1 LKVNMFENLSNRLQ
15 AVFSSLKKT
24 GSIDETALETAMRDI
39 RRALLEAD
47 VSLDVA
53 KKFISEVKQKAIG
66 QEIIRS
72 ISPGQMIIKLVND
85 ELINIL
91 GSDTAVI
98 NIDGKKPASIMLV
111 GLQGSGKTTSIA
123 KLANFIKIKFN
134 KNILL
139 VSLDVNRPAAFEQ
152 LQTLANNID
161 IEVLPK
167 VENQTPQNIAK
178 RAIAAA
184 EINNI
189 EVILFD
195 TAGRTSI
202 DENLMEELKD
212 LENIINPI
220 ETLLTLDSMTGQD
233 TINVAKNFSK
243 KINLTGSIL
252 TRIDG
257 DARGGAALSLRMTT
271 GCPIKF
277 IGNGEK
283 IDDLEIFHPDR
294 IANRILDMGDVV
306 TLVEKAA
313 ENIDQLEAEKMAER
327 LQQGEFDLNDLL
339 SQINQMK
346 KMGGISSMLKF
357 IPGMKSLGDKANN
370 VSDDAIKK
378 QEAII
383 LSMTKL
389 ERRKPKMIN
398 SSRKKRIA
406 QGAGTVVSEVNRILK
421 QHRKMADMMKKISKK
436 GMSGLQDLGLPQD
449 FNNQIP
455 PEFLK

>member
-1 LKVNMFENLSNRLQ
+1 MFENLSNRLQ
-15 AVFSSLKKT
+15 DVFSSLKKT
-24 GSIDETALETAMRDI
+24 GSIDEAALDLAMRDI

-47 VSLDVA
+47 VSLEVV
-53 KKFISEVKQKAIG
+53 KKFISEVKQKALG
-66 QEIIRS
+66 QEIIQS
-72 ISPGQMIIKLVND
+72 ISPSQMIIKLVND

-91 GSDTAVI
+91 GNDTATI
-98 NIDGKKPASIMLV
+98 NIEGKKPASLMLV

-123 KLANFIKIKFN
+123 KLAKFIKSKYN

-152 LQTLANNID
+152 LQKLAYDID
-161 IEVLPK
+161 IEILPK
-167 VENQTPQNIAK
+167 VENQSPENIAK

-184 EINNI
+184 EINDI
-189 EVILFD
+189 DLILFD

-202 DENLMEELKD
+202 DDNLMQELKK
-212 LENIINPI
+212 LESILEPI
-220 ETLLTLDSMTGQD
+220 ETLLILDSMTGQD
-233 TINVAKNFSK
+233 AINVAKNFSD
-243 KINLTGSIL
+243 KIKLTGSIL
-252 TRIDG
+252 TRVDG
-257 DARGGAALSLRMTT
+257 DARGGAALSLKMTT

-283 IDDLEIFHPDR
+283 IDDIEIFHPDR

-313 ENIDQLEAEKMAER
+313 ENIDHQEAEKMAER

-357 IPGMKSLGDKANN
+357 IPGMKNLGDKANT

-398 SSRKKRIA
+398 SSRKQRIA
-406 QGAGTVVSEVNRILK
+406 KGSGTVVSEVNRILK
-421 QHRKMADMMKKISKK
+421 QHRKMADMMKRVSKK

-455 PEFLK
+455 PEFLKK

>member
-1 LKVNMFENLSNRLQ
+1 MFENLSNRLQ
-15 AVFSSLKKT
+15 DVFSSLKKT
-24 GSIDETALETAMRDI
+24 GSIDETALDLAMRDI

-47 VSLDVA
+47 VSLEVV
-53 KKFISEVKQKAIG
+53 KKFISEVKQKALG
-66 QEIIRS
+66 QEIIQS
-72 ISPGQMIIKLVND
+72 ISPSQMIIKLVND

-91 GSDTAVI
+91 GNDTATI
-98 NIDGKKPASIMLV
+98 NIEGKKPASLILV

-123 KLANFIKIKFN
+123 KLAKFIKSKYN

-152 LQTLANNID
+152 LQKLAHDID
-161 IEVLPK
+161 IEILPK
-167 VENQTPQNIAK
+167 VKNQSPENIAK

-184 EINNI
+184 EINDI
-189 EVILFD
+189 DLILFD

-202 DENLMEELKD
+202 DDNLMQELKE
-212 LENIINPI
+212 LESILEPI
-220 ETLLTLDSMTGQD
+220 ETLLILDSMTGQD
-233 TINVAKNFSK
+233 AINVAKNFSD
-243 KINLTGSIL
+243 KIKLTGSIL
-252 TRIDG
+252 TRVDG
-257 DARGGAALSLRMTT
+257 DARGGAALSLKMTT

-283 IDDLEIFHPDR
+283 IDDIEIFHPDR

-313 ENIDQLEAEKMAER
+313 ENIDHQEAEKMAER

-357 IPGMKSLGDKANN
+357 IPGMKNLGDKANT

-398 SSRKKRIA
+398 SSRKQRIA
-406 QGAGTVVSEVNRILK
+406 KGSGTVVSEVNRILK
-421 QHRKMADMMKKISKK
+421 QHRKMADMMKRVSKK

-455 PEFLK
+455 PEFLKK

>member
-1 LKVNMFENLSNRLQ
+1 MFENLSNRLQ
-15 AVFSSLKKT
+15 DVFSSLKKT
-24 GSIDETALETAMRDI
+24 GSIDETALDLAMRDI

-47 VSLDVA
+47 VSLEVV
-53 KKFISEVKQKAIG
+53 KKFISEVKQKALG
-66 QEIIRS
+66 QEIIQS
-72 ISPGQMIIKLVND
+72 ISPSQMIIKLVND

-91 GSDTAVI
+91 GNDTATI
-98 NIDGKKPASIMLV
+98 NIEGKKPASLMLV

-123 KLANFIKIKFN
+123 KLAKFIKSKYN

-139 VSLDVNRPAAFEQ
+139 VSLDINRPAAFEQ
-152 LQTLANNID
+152 LQKLAYDID
-161 IEVLPK
+161 IEILPK
-167 VENQTPQNIAK
+167 VENQSPENIAK

-184 EINNI
+184 EINDI
-189 EVILFD
+189 DLILFD

-202 DENLMEELKD
+202 DDNLMQELKE
-212 LENIINPI
+212 LESILEPI
-220 ETLLTLDSMTGQD
+220 ETLLILDSMTGQD
-233 TINVAKNFSK
+233 AINVAKNFSD
-243 KINLTGSIL
+243 KIKLTGSIL
-252 TRIDG
+252 TRVDG
-257 DARGGAALSLRMTT
+257 DARGGAALSLKMTT

-283 IDDLEIFHPDR
+283 IDDIEIFHPDR

-313 ENIDQLEAEKMAER
+313 ENIDHQEAEKMAER

-357 IPGMKSLGDKANN
+357 IPGMKNLGDKANT

-398 SSRKKRIA
+398 SSRKQRIA
-406 QGAGTVVSEVNRILK
+406 KGSGTVVSEVNRILK
-421 QHRKMADMMKKISKK
+421 QHRKMADMMKRVSKK

-455 PEFLK
+455 PEFLKK

>member
-1 LKVNMFENLSNRLQ
+1 MFENLSNRLQ
-15 AVFSSLKKT
+15 DVFSSLKKT
-24 GSIDETALETAMRDI
+24 GSIDEAALDLAMRDI

-47 VSLDVA
+47 VSLEVV
-53 KKFISEVKQKAIG
+53 KKFISEVKQKALG
-66 QEIIRS
+66 QEIIQS
-72 ISPGQMIIKLVND
+72 ISPSQMIIKLVND

-91 GSDTAVI
+91 GNDTATI
-98 NIDGKKPASIMLV
+98 NIEGKKPASLMLV

-123 KLANFIKIKFN
+123 KLAKFIKSKYN

-152 LQTLANNID
+152 LQKLAYDID
-161 IEVLPK
+161 IEILPK
-167 VENQTPQNIAK
+167 VENQSPENIAK

-184 EINNI
+184 EINDI
-189 EVILFD
+189 DLILFD

-202 DENLMEELKD
+202 DDNLMQELKE
-212 LENIINPI
+212 LESIVEPI
-220 ETLLTLDSMTGQD
+220 ETLLILDSMTGQD
-233 TINVAKNFSK
+233 AINVAKNFSD
-243 KINLTGSIL
+243 KIKLTGSIL
-252 TRIDG
+252 TRVDG
-257 DARGGAALSLRMTT
+257 DARGGAALSLKMTT

-283 IDDLEIFHPDR
+283 IDDIEIFHPDR

-313 ENIDQLEAEKMAER
+313 ENIDHQEAEKMAER

-357 IPGMKSLGDKANN
+357 IPGMKNLGDKANT

-398 SSRKKRIA
+398 SSRKQRIA
-406 QGAGTVVSEVNRILK
+406 KGSGTVVSEVNRILK
-421 QHRKMADMMKKISKK
+421 QHRKMADMMKRVSKK

-455 PEFLK
+455 PEFLKK

>member
-1 LKVNMFENLSNRLQ
+1 MFENLSNRLQ
-15 AVFSSLKKT
+15 DVFSSLKKT
-24 GSIDETALETAMRDI
+24 GSIDGTALDSAMRDI

-47 VSLDVA
+47 VSLEIV
-53 KKFISEVKQKAIG
+53 KKFISEVKQKALG
-66 QEIIRS
+66 QEIIQS
-72 ISPGQMIIKLVND
+72 ISPSQMIIKLVND

-91 GSDTAVI
+91 GNDTATI
-98 NIDGKKPASIMLV
+98 NIEGKKPASLMLV

-123 KLANFIKIKFN
+123 KLAKFIKSKYS

-152 LQTLANNID
+152 LQKLAHDID
-161 IEVLPK
+161 IEILPK
-167 VENQTPQNIAK
+167 VENQSPENIAK

-184 EINNI
+184 EINDI
-189 EVILFD
+189 DLILFD

-202 DENLMEELKD
+202 DDNLMQELKE
-212 LENIINPI
+212 LESILEPI
-220 ETLLTLDSMTGQD
+220 ETLLILDSMTGQD
-233 TINVAKNFSK
+233 AINVAKNFSD
-243 KINLTGSIL
+243 KIKLTGSIL
-252 TRIDG
+252 TRVDG
-257 DARGGAALSLRMTT
+257 DARGGAALSLKMTT

-283 IDDLEIFHPDR
+283 IDDIEIFHPDR

-313 ENIDQLEAEKMAER
+313 ENIDHQEAEKMAER

-357 IPGMKSLGDKANN
+357 IPGMKNLGDKANT

-398 SSRKKRIA
+398 SSRKQRIA
-406 QGAGTVVSEVNRILK
+406 KGSGTVVSEVNRILK
-421 QHRKMADMMKKISKK
+421 QHRKMADMMKRVSKK

-455 PEFLK
+455 PEFLKK

>member
-1 LKVNMFENLSNRLQ
+1 MFENLSNRLQ
-15 AVFSSLKKT
+15 AVFSGLKKT
-24 GSIDETALETAMRDI
+24 GSIDEAALDAAMRDI

-47 VSLDVA
+47 VSLDIV
-53 KKFISEVKQKAIG
+53 KKFIVEVKQKAIG
-66 QEIIRS
+66 QEIIQS
-72 ISPGQMIIKLVND
+72 ISPSQMIIKLVND
-85 ELINIL
+85 ELVNIL
-91 GSDTAVI
+91 GNDTATI
-98 NIDGKKPASIMLV
+98 NIDGEKPSSLMLV

-152 LQTLANNID
+152 LQILANNINVE
-161 IEVLPK
+161 ILPK
-167 VENQTPQNIAK
+167 VENQTSKNIAK
-178 RAIAAA
+178 RAIAVA

-189 EVILFD
+189 DLILFD

-202 DENLMEELKD
+202 DDNLMQELKD
-212 LENIINPI
+212 IEKIVNPI

-233 TINVAKNFSK
+233 AINVAKNFSE
-243 KINLTGSIL
+243 KINITGSIL
-252 TRIDG
+252 TRVDG
-257 DARGGAALSLRMTT
+257 DARGGAALSLKMST

-283 IDDLEIFHPDR
+283 IDDIEIFHPDR
-294 IANRILDMGDVV
+294 IANRILDMGDVI

-313 ENIDQLEAEKMAER
+313 ENIDQLDAEKMAAR

-357 IPGMKSLGDKANN
+357 IPGMKKLGNKAND
-370 VSDDAIKK
+370 VSDDVVKK

-398 SSRKKRIA
+398 SSRKQRIA
-406 QGAGTVVSEVNRILK
+406 KGSGTVVSEVNRILK

-455 PEFLK
+455 PEFLKK

>member
-1 LKVNMFENLSNRLQ
+1 MFENLSNRLQ
-15 AVFSSLKKT
+15 DVFSSLKKT
-24 GSIDETALETAMRDI
+24 GSIDETALDSAMRDI

-47 VSLDVA
+47 VSLEVV
-53 KKFISEVKQKAIG
+53 KKFISEVKQKALG
-66 QEIIRS
+66 QEIIQS
-72 ISPGQMIIKLVND
+72 ISPSQMIIKLVND

-91 GSDTAVI
+91 GNDTATI
-98 NIDGKKPASIMLV
+98 NIEGKKPASLMLV

-123 KLANFIKIKFN
+123 KLAKLIKSKYS

-152 LQTLANNID
+152 LQKLAHDID
-161 IEVLPK
+161 IEILPK
-167 VENQTPQNIAK
+167 VENQSPENIAK

-184 EINNI
+184 EINDI
-189 EVILFD
+189 DLILFD

-202 DENLMEELKD
+202 DDNLMQELKE
-212 LENIINPI
+212 LESILEPI
-220 ETLLTLDSMTGQD
+220 ETLLILDSMTGQD
-233 TINVAKNFSK
+233 AINVAKNFSD
-243 KINLTGSIL
+243 KIKLTGSIL
-252 TRIDG
+252 TRVDG
-257 DARGGAALSLRMTT
+257 DARGGAALSLKMTT

-283 IDDLEIFHPDR
+283 IDDIEIFHPDR

-313 ENIDQLEAEKMAER
+313 ENIDHQEAEKMAER

-357 IPGMKSLGDKANN
+357 IPGMKNLGDKANT

-398 SSRKKRIA
+398 SSRKQRIA
-406 QGAGTVVSEVNRILK
+406 KGSGTVVSEVNRILK
-421 QHRKMADMMKKISKK
+421 QHRKMADMMKRVSKK

-455 PEFLK
+455 PEFLKK

>member
-1 LKVNMFENLSNRLQ
+1 MFENLSNRLQ
-15 AVFSSLKKT
+15 DVFSSLKKT
-24 GSIDETALETAMRDI
+24 GSIDETALDLAMRDI

-47 VSLDVA
+47 VSLEVV
-53 KKFISEVKQKAIG
+53 KKFISEVKQKALG
-66 QEIIRS
+66 QEIIQS
-72 ISPGQMIIKLVND
+72 ISPSQMIIKLVND

-91 GSDTAVI
+91 GNDTATI
-98 NIDGKKPASIMLV
+98 NIEGKKPASLMLV

-123 KLANFIKIKFN
+123 KLAKFIKSKYN

-152 LQTLANNID
+152 LQKLAIDID
-161 IEVLPK
+161 IEILPK
-167 VENQTPQNIAK
+167 VENQSPENIAK

-184 EINNI
+184 EINDI
-189 EVILFD
+189 DLILFD

-202 DENLMEELKD
+202 DDNLMQELKE
-212 LENIINPI
+212 LESIVEPI
-220 ETLLTLDSMTGQD
+220 ETLLILDSMTGQD
-233 TINVAKNFSK
+233 AINVAKNFSD
-243 KINLTGSIL
+243 KIKLTGSIL
-252 TRIDG
+252 TRVDG
-257 DARGGAALSLRMTT
+257 DARGGAALSLKMTT

-283 IDDLEIFHPDR
+283 IDDIEIFHPDR

-313 ENIDQLEAEKMAER
+313 ENIDHQEAEKMAER

-357 IPGMKSLGDKANN
+357 IPGMKNLGDKANT

-398 SSRKKRIA
+398 SSRKQRIA
-406 QGAGTVVSEVNRILK
+406 KGSGTVVSEVNRILK
-421 QHRKMADMMKKISKK
+421 QHRKMADMMKRVSKK

-455 PEFLK
+455 PEFLKK

>member
-1 LKVNMFENLSNRLQ
+1 MFENLSNRLQ
-15 AVFSSLKKT
+15 DVFSSLKKT
-24 GSIDETALETAMRDI
+24 GSIDETALDSAMRDI

-47 VSLDVA
+47 VSLEVV
-53 KKFISEVKQKAIG
+53 KKFILEVKQKALG
-66 QEIIRS
+66 QEIIQS
-72 ISPGQMIIKLVND
+72 ISPSQMIIKLVND

-91 GSDTAVI
+91 GNDTATI
-98 NIDGKKPASIMLV
+98 NIEGKKPASLMLV

-123 KLANFIKIKFN
+123 KLAKFIKSKYS

-152 LQTLANNID
+152 LQKLAHDID
-161 IEVLPK
+161 IEILPK
-167 VENQTPQNIAK
+167 VENQSPENIAK
-178 RAIAAA
+178 RAITAA
-184 EINNI
+184 EINDI
-189 EVILFD
+189 DLILFD

-202 DENLMEELKD
+202 DDNLMQELKE
-212 LENIINPI
+212 LESIVEPI
-220 ETLLTLDSMTGQD
+220 ETLLILDSMTGQD
-233 TINVAKNFSK
+233 AINVAKNFSD
-243 KINLTGSIL
+243 KIKLTGSIL
-252 TRIDG
+252 TRVDG
-257 DARGGAALSLRMTT
+257 DARGGAALSLKMTT

-283 IDDLEIFHPDR
+283 IDDIEIFHPDR

-313 ENIDQLEAEKMAER
+313 ENIDHQEAEKMAER

-357 IPGMKSLGDKANN
+357 IPGMKNLGDKANT

-398 SSRKKRIA
+398 SSRKQRIA
-406 QGAGTVVSEVNRILK
+406 KGSGTVVSEVNRILK
-421 QHRKMADMMKKISKK
+421 QHRKMADMMKRVSKK

-455 PEFLK
+455 PEFLKK

>member
-1 LKVNMFENLSNRLQ
+1 MFENLSNRLQ

-389 ERRKPKMIN
+389 ERQKPKMIN

>member
-1 LKVNMFENLSNRLQ
+1 MFENLSNRLQ
-15 AVFSSLKKT
+15 DVFNSLKKT
-24 GSIDETALETAMRDI
+24 GSIDETALDSAMRDI

-47 VSLDVA
+47 VSLEVV
-53 KKFISEVKQKAIG
+53 KKFISEVKQKALG
-66 QEIIRS
+66 QEIIQS
-72 ISPGQMIIKLVND
+72 ISPSQMIIKLVND

-91 GSDTAVI
+91 GNDTATI
-98 NIDGKKPASIMLV
+98 NIEGKKPASLMLV

-123 KLANFIKIKFN
+123 KLAKFIKSKYN

-152 LQTLANNID
+152 LQKLAHDID
-161 IEVLPK
+161 IEILPK
-167 VENQTPQNIAK
+167 VENQSPENIAK

-184 EINNI
+184 EINDI
-189 EVILFD
+189 DLILFD

-202 DENLMEELKD
+202 DDNLMQELKE
-212 LENIINPI
+212 LESILEPI
-220 ETLLTLDSMTGQD
+220 ETLLILDSMTGQD
-233 TINVAKNFSK
+233 AINVAKNFSD
-243 KINLTGSIL
+243 KIKLTGSIL
-252 TRIDG
+252 TRVDG
-257 DARGGAALSLRMTT
+257 DARGGAALSLKMTT

-283 IDDLEIFHPDR
+283 IDDIEIFHPDR

-313 ENIDQLEAEKMAER
+313 ENIDHQEAEKMAER

-357 IPGMKSLGDKANN
+357 IPGMKNLGDKANT

-398 SSRKKRIA
+398 SSRKQRIA
-406 QGAGTVVSEVNRILK
+406 KGSGTVVSEVNRILK
-421 QHRKMADMMKKISKK
+421 QHRKMADMMKRVSKK

-455 PEFLK
+455 PEFLKK

>member
-1 LKVNMFENLSNRLQ
+1 MFENLSNRLQ
-15 AVFSSLKKT
+15 DVFSSLKKT
-24 GSIDETALETAMRDI
+24 GSIDETALDSAMRDI

-47 VSLDVA
+47 VSLEVV
-53 KKFISEVKQKAIG
+53 KKFISEVKQKALG
-66 QEIIRS
+66 QEIIQS
-72 ISPGQMIIKLVND
+72 ISPSQMIIKLVND

-91 GSDTAVI
+91 GNDTATI
-98 NIDGKKPASIMLV
+98 NIEGKKPASLMLV

-123 KLANFIKIKFN
+123 KLAKFIKSKYN

-152 LQTLANNID
+152 LQKLAYDID
-161 IEVLPK
+161 IEILPK
-167 VENQTPQNIAK
+167 VENQSPENIAK

-184 EINNI
+184 EINDI
-189 EVILFD
+189 DLILFD

-202 DENLMEELKD
+202 DDNLMQELKE
-212 LENIINPI
+212 LESILEPI
-220 ETLLTLDSMTGQD
+220 ETLLILDSMTGQD
-233 TINVAKNFSK
+233 AINVAKNFSD
-243 KINLTGSIL
+243 KIKLTGSIL
-252 TRIDG
+252 TRVDG
-257 DARGGAALSLRMTT
+257 DARGGAALSLKMTT

-283 IDDLEIFHPDR
+283 IDDIEIFHPDR

-313 ENIDQLEAEKMAER
+313 ENIDHQEAEKMAER

-357 IPGMKSLGDKANN
+357 IPGMKNLGDKANT

-398 SSRKKRIA
+398 SSRKQRIA
-406 QGAGTVVSEVNRILK
+406 KGSGTVVSEVNRILK
-421 QHRKMADMMKKISKK
+421 QHRKMADMMKRVSKK

-455 PEFLK
+455 PEFLKK

>member
-1 LKVNMFENLSNRLQ
+1 MFENLSNRLQ
-15 AVFSSLKKT
+15 DVFSSLKKT
-24 GSIDETALETAMRDI
+24 GSIDETALDSAMRDI

-47 VSLDVA
+47 VSLEVV
-53 KKFISEVKQKAIG
+53 KKFISEVKHKALG
-66 QEIIRS
+66 QEIIQS
-72 ISPGQMIIKLVND
+72 ISPSQMIIKLVND

-91 GSDTAVI
+91 GNDTATI
-98 NIDGKKPASIMLV
+98 NIEGKKPASLMLV

-123 KLANFIKIKFN
+123 KLAKFIKSKYS

-152 LQTLANNID
+152 LQKLAHDID
-161 IEVLPK
+161 IEILPK
-167 VENQTPQNIAK
+167 VENQSPENIAK

-184 EINNI
+184 EINDI
-189 EVILFD
+189 DLILFD

-202 DENLMEELKD
+202 DDNLMQELKE
-212 LENIINPI
+212 LESILEPI
-220 ETLLTLDSMTGQD
+220 ETLLILDSMTGQD
-233 TINVAKNFSK
+233 AINVAKNFSD
-243 KINLTGSIL
+243 KIKLTGSIL
-252 TRIDG
+252 TRVDG
-257 DARGGAALSLRMTT
+257 DARGGAALSLKMTT

-283 IDDLEIFHPDR
+283 IDDIEIFHPDR

-313 ENIDQLEAEKMAER
+313 ENIDHQEAEKMAER

-357 IPGMKSLGDKANN
+357 IPGMKNLGDKANT

-398 SSRKKRIA
+398 SSRKQRIA
-406 QGAGTVVSEVNRILK
+406 KGSGTVVSEVNRILK
-421 QHRKMADMMKKISKK
+421 QHRKMADMMKRVSKK

-455 PEFLK
+455 PEFLKK

>member
-1 LKVNMFENLSNRLQ
+1 MFENLSNRLQ
-15 AVFSSLKKT
+15 DVFNSLKKT
-24 GSIDETALETAMRDI
+24 GSIDETALDSAMRDI

-47 VSLDVA
+47 VSLEVV
-53 KKFISEVKQKAIG
+53 KKFILEVKQKALG
-66 QEIIRS
+66 QEIIQS
-72 ISPGQMIIKLVND
+72 ISPSQMIIKLVND

-91 GSDTAVI
+91 GNDTATI
-98 NIDGKKPASIMLV
+98 NIEGKKPASLMLV

-123 KLANFIKIKFN
+123 KLAKFIKSKYN

-152 LQTLANNID
+152 LQKLAYDID
-161 IEVLPK
+161 IEILPK
-167 VENQTPQNIAK
+167 VENQSPENIAK

-184 EINNI
+184 EINDI
-189 EVILFD
+189 DLILFD

-202 DENLMEELKD
+202 DDNLMQELKE
-212 LENIINPI
+212 LESILEPI
-220 ETLLTLDSMTGQD
+220 ETLLILDSMTGQD
-233 TINVAKNFSK
+233 AINVAKNFSD
-243 KINLTGSIL
+243 KIKLTGSIL
-252 TRIDG
+252 TRVDG
-257 DARGGAALSLRMTT
+257 DARGGAALSLKMTT

-283 IDDLEIFHPDR
+283 IDDIEIFHPDR

-313 ENIDQLEAEKMAER
+313 ENIDHQEAEKMAER

-357 IPGMKSLGDKANN
+357 IPGMKNLGDKANT

-398 SSRKKRIA
+398 SSRKQRIA
-406 QGAGTVVSEVNRILK
+406 KGSGTVVSEVNRILK
-421 QHRKMADMMKKISKK
+421 QHRKMADMMKRVSKK

-455 PEFLK
+455 PEFLKK

>member
-1 LKVNMFENLSNRLQ
+1 MFENLSNRLQ
-15 AVFSSLKKT
+15 DVFSSLKKT
-24 GSIDETALETAMRDI
+24 GSIDETALDLAMRDI

-47 VSLDVA
+47 VSLEVV
-53 KKFISEVKQKAIG
+53 KKFISEVKQKALG
-66 QEIIRS
+66 QEIIQS
-72 ISPGQMIIKLVND
+72 ISPSQMIIKLVND

-91 GSDTAVI
+91 GNDTATI
-98 NIDGKKPASIMLV
+98 NIEGKKPASLMLV

-123 KLANFIKIKFN
+123 KLAKFIKSKYN

-152 LQTLANNID
+152 LQKLAHDID
-161 IEVLPK
+161 IEILPK
-167 VENQTPQNIAK
+167 VENQSPENIAK
-178 RAIAAA
+178 RAITAA
-184 EINNI
+184 EINDI
-189 EVILFD
+189 DLILFD

-202 DENLMEELKD
+202 DDNLMQELKE
-212 LENIINPI
+212 LESIVEPI
-220 ETLLTLDSMTGQD
+220 ETLLILDSMTGQD
-233 TINVAKNFSK
+233 AINVAKNFSD
-243 KINLTGSIL
+243 KIKLTGSIL
-252 TRIDG
+252 TRVDG
-257 DARGGAALSLRMTT
+257 DARGGAALSLKMTT

-283 IDDLEIFHPDR
+283 IDDIEIFHPDR

-313 ENIDQLEAEKMAER
+313 ENIDHQEAEKMAER

-357 IPGMKSLGDKANN
+357 IPGMKNLGDKANT

-398 SSRKKRIA
+398 SSRKQRIA
-406 QGAGTVVSEVNRILK
+406 KGSGTVVSEVNRILK
-421 QHRKMADMMKKISKK
+421 QHRKMADMMKRVSKK

-455 PEFLK
+455 PEFLKK

>member
-1 LKVNMFENLSNRLQ
+1 MFENLSNRLQ
-15 AVFSSLKKT
+15 DVFSSLKKT
-24 GSIDETALETAMRDI
+24 GSIDESALDSAMRDI

-47 VSLDVA
+47 VSLEVV
-53 KKFISEVKQKAIG
+53 KKFISEVKQKALG
-66 QEIIRS
+66 QEIIQS
-72 ISPGQMIIKLVND
+72 ISPSQMIIKLVND

-91 GSDTAVI
+91 GNDTATI
-98 NIDGKKPASIMLV
+98 NIEGKKPASLMLV

-123 KLANFIKIKFN
+123 KLAKFIKSKYN

-152 LQTLANNID
+152 LQKLAYDID
-161 IEVLPK
+161 IEILPK
-167 VENQTPQNIAK
+167 VENQSPENIAK

-184 EINNI
+184 EINDI
-189 EVILFD
+189 DLILFD

-202 DENLMEELKD
+202 DDNLMQELKE
-212 LENIINPI
+212 LESILEPI
-220 ETLLTLDSMTGQD
+220 ETLLILDSMTGQD
-233 TINVAKNFSK
+233 AINVAKNFSD
-243 KINLTGSIL
+243 KIKLTGSIL
-252 TRIDG
+252 TRVDG
-257 DARGGAALSLRMTT
+257 DARGGAALSLKMTT

-283 IDDLEIFHPDR
+283 IDDIEIFHPDR

-313 ENIDQLEAEKMAER
+313 ENIDHQEAEKMAER

-357 IPGMKSLGDKANN
+357 IPGMKNLGDKANT

-398 SSRKKRIA
+398 SSRKQRIA
-406 QGAGTVVSEVNRILK
+406 KGSGTVVSEVNRILK
-421 QHRKMADMMKKISKK
+421 QHRKMADMMKRVSKK

-455 PEFLK
+455 PEFLKK

>member
-1 LKVNMFENLSNRLQ
+1 MFENLSNRLQ
-15 AVFSSLKKT
+15 AVFNDLKKT

-47 VSLDVA
+47 VSLEVA

-383 LSMTKL
+383 LSMTKF

>member
-1 LKVNMFENLSNRLQ
+1 MFENLSNRLQ
-15 AVFSSLKKT
+15 DVFSSLKKT
-24 GSIDETALETAMRDI
+24 GSIDETALDSAMRDI

-47 VSLDVA
+47 VSLEVV
-53 KKFISEVKQKAIG
+53 KKFISEVKQKALG
-66 QEIIRS
+66 QEIIQS
-72 ISPGQMIIKLVND
+72 ISPSQMIIKLVND

-91 GSDTAVI
+91 GNDTATI
-98 NIDGKKPASIMLV
+98 NIEGKKPASLMLV

-123 KLANFIKIKFN
+123 KLAKFIKSKYS

-152 LQTLANNID
+152 LQKLAHDID
-161 IEVLPK
+161 IEILPK
-167 VENQTPQNIAK
+167 VENQSPENIAK

-184 EINNI
+184 EINDI
-189 EVILFD
+189 DLILFD

-202 DENLMEELKD
+202 DDNLMQELKE
-212 LENIINPI
+212 LESIVEPI
-220 ETLLTLDSMTGQD
+220 ETLLILDSMTGQD
-233 TINVAKNFSK
+233 AINVAKNFSD
-243 KINLTGSIL
+243 KIKLTGSIL
-252 TRIDG
+252 TRVDG
-257 DARGGAALSLRMTT
+257 DARGGAALSLKMTT

-283 IDDLEIFHPDR
+283 IDDIEIFHPDR

-313 ENIDQLEAEKMAER
+313 ENIDHQEAEKMAER

-357 IPGMKSLGDKANN
+357 IPGMKNLGDKANT

-398 SSRKKRIA
+398 SSRKQRIA
-406 QGAGTVVSEVNRILK
+406 KGSGTVVSEVNRILK
-421 QHRKMADMMKKISKK
+421 QHRKMADMMKRVSKK

-455 PEFLK
+455 PEFLKK

>member
-1 LKVNMFENLSNRLQ
+1 MFENLSNRLQ
-15 AVFSSLKKT
+15 RVFSSLKKT
-24 GSIDETALETAMRDI
+24 GSIDETALDLAMRDI

-47 VSLDVA
+47 VSLEVV
-53 KKFISEVKQKAIG
+53 KKFILEVKQKALG
-66 QEIIRS
+66 QEIIQS
-72 ISPGQMIIKLVND
+72 ISPSQMIIKLVND

-91 GSDTAVI
+91 GNDTATI
-98 NIDGKKPASIMLV
+98 NIEGKKPASLMLV

-123 KLANFIKIKFN
+123 KLAKFIKSKYS

-152 LQTLANNID
+152 LQKLAHDID
-161 IEVLPK
+161 IEILPK
-167 VENQTPQNIAK
+167 VENQSPENIAK

-184 EINNI
+184 EINDI
-189 EVILFD
+189 DLILFD

-202 DENLMEELKD
+202 DDNLMQELKE
-212 LENIINPI
+212 LESILEPI
-220 ETLLTLDSMTGQD
+220 ETLLILDSMTGQD
-233 TINVAKNFSK
+233 AINVAKNFSD
-243 KINLTGSIL
+243 KIKLTGSIL
-252 TRIDG
+252 TRVDG
-257 DARGGAALSLRMTT
+257 DARGGAALSLKMTT

-283 IDDLEIFHPDR
+283 IDDIEIFHPDR

-313 ENIDQLEAEKMAER
+313 ENIDHQEAEKMAER

-357 IPGMKSLGDKANN
+357 IPGMKNLGDKANT

-398 SSRKKRIA
+398 SSRKQRIA
-406 QGAGTVVSEVNRILK
+406 KGSGTVVSEVNRILK
-421 QHRKMADMMKKISKK
+421 QHRKMADMMKRVSKK

-455 PEFLK
+455 PEFLKK

>member
-1 LKVNMFENLSNRLQ
+1 MFENLSNRLQ

-98 NIDGKKPASIMLV
+98 NIDGKKPASIILV
-111 GLQGSGKTTSIA
+111 GLQGSGKTTSIV

-178 RAIAAA
+178 RAIATA

>member
-1 LKVNMFENLSNRLQ
+1 MFENLSNRLQ
-15 AVFSSLKKT
+15 DVFSSLKKT
-24 GSIDETALETAMRDI
+24 GSIDETALDLAMRDI

-47 VSLDVA
+47 VSLEVV
-53 KKFISEVKQKAIG
+53 KKFISEVKQKALG
-66 QEIIRS
+66 QEIIQS
-72 ISPGQMIIKLVND
+72 ISPSQMVIKLVND

-91 GSDTAVI
+91 GNDTATI
-98 NIDGKKPASIMLV
+98 NIEGKKPASLMLV

-123 KLANFIKIKFN
+123 KLAKFIKSKYS

-152 LQTLANNID
+152 LQKLAHDID
-161 IEVLPK
+161 IEILPK
-167 VENQTPQNIAK
+167 VENQSPENIAK

-184 EINNI
+184 EINDI
-189 EVILFD
+189 DLILFD

-202 DENLMEELKD
+202 DDNLMQELKELD
-212 LENIINPI
+212 SIVEPI
-220 ETLLTLDSMTGQD
+220 ETLLILDSMTGQD
-233 TINVAKNFSK
+233 AINVAKNFSD
-243 KINLTGSIL
+243 KIKLTGSIL
-252 TRIDG
+252 TRVDG
-257 DARGGAALSLRMTT
+257 DARGGAALSLKMTT

-283 IDDLEIFHPDR
+283 IDDIEIFHPDR

-313 ENIDQLEAEKMAER
+313 ESIDHQEAEKMAER

-357 IPGMKSLGDKANN
+357 IPGMKNLGDKANT

-398 SSRKKRIA
+398 SSRKQRIA
-406 QGAGTVVSEVNRILK
+406 KGSGTVVSEVNRILK
-421 QHRKMADMMKKISKK
+421 QHRKMADMMKRVSKK

-455 PEFLK
+455 PEFLKK

>member
-1 LKVNMFENLSNRLQ
+1 MFENLSNRLQ
-15 AVFSSLKKT
+15 DVFSSLKKT
-24 GSIDETALETAMRDI
+24 GSIDETALDLAMRDI

-47 VSLDVA
+47 VSLEVV
-53 KKFISEVKQKAIG
+53 KKFILEVKQKALG
-66 QEIIRS
+66 QEIIQS
-72 ISPGQMIIKLVND
+72 ISPSQMIIKLVND

-91 GSDTAVI
+91 GNDTATI
-98 NIDGKKPASIMLV
+98 NIEGKKPASLMLV

-123 KLANFIKIKFN
+123 KLAKFIKSKYS

-152 LQTLANNID
+152 LQKLAHDID
-161 IEVLPK
+161 IEILPK
-167 VENQTPQNIAK
+167 VENQSPKNIAK

-184 EINNI
+184 EINDI
-189 EVILFD
+189 DLILFD

-202 DENLMEELKD
+202 DDNLMQELKE
-212 LENIINPI
+212 LESILEPI
-220 ETLLTLDSMTGQD
+220 ETLLILDSMTGQD
-233 TINVAKNFSK
+233 AINVAKNFSD
-243 KINLTGSIL
+243 KIKLTGSIL
-252 TRIDG
+252 TRVDG
-257 DARGGAALSLRMTT
+257 DARGGAALSLKMTT

-283 IDDLEIFHPDR
+283 IDDIEIFHPDR

-313 ENIDQLEAEKMAER
+313 ENIDHQEAEKMAER
-327 LQQGEFDLNDLL
+327 LQQGEFDLNDML

-357 IPGMKSLGDKANN
+357 IPGMKNLGDKANT

-398 SSRKKRIA
+398 SSRKQRIA
-406 QGAGTVVSEVNRILK
+406 KGSGTVVSEVNRILK
-421 QHRKMADMMKKISKK
+421 QHRKMADMMKRVSKK

-455 PEFLK
+455 PEFLKK

>member
-1 LKVNMFENLSNRLQ
+1 MFENLSNRLQ
-15 AVFSSLKKT
+15 DVFSSLKKT
-24 GSIDETALETAMRDI
+24 GSIDETALDSAMRDI

-47 VSLDVA
+47 VSLEVV
-53 KKFISEVKQKAIG
+53 KKFISEVKQKALG
-66 QEIIRS
+66 QEIIQS
-72 ISPGQMIIKLVND
+72 ISPSQMIIKLVND

-91 GSDTAVI
+91 GNDTATI
-98 NIDGKKPASIMLV
+98 NIEGKKPASLMLV

-123 KLANFIKIKFN
+123 KLAKFIKSKYN

-152 LQTLANNID
+152 LQKLAYDID
-161 IEVLPK
+161 IEILPK
-167 VENQTPQNIAK
+167 VENQSPENIAK

-184 EINNI
+184 EINDI
-189 EVILFD
+189 DLILFD

-202 DENLMEELKD
+202 DDNLMQELKE
-212 LENIINPI
+212 LESIVEPI
-220 ETLLTLDSMTGQD
+220 ETLLILDSMTGQD
-233 TINVAKNFSK
+233 AINVAKNFSD
-243 KINLTGSIL
+243 KIKLTGSIL
-252 TRIDG
+252 TRVDG
-257 DARGGAALSLRMTT
+257 DARGGAALSLKMTT

-283 IDDLEIFHPDR
+283 IDDIEIFHPDR

-313 ENIDQLEAEKMAER
+313 ENIDHQEAEKMAER

-357 IPGMKSLGDKANN
+357 IPGMKNLGDKANT

-398 SSRKKRIA
+398 SSRKQRIA
-406 QGAGTVVSEVNRILK
+406 KGSGTVVSEVNRILK
-421 QHRKMADMMKKISKK
+421 QHRKMADMMKRVSKK

-455 PEFLK
+455 PEFLKK

>member
-1 LKVNMFENLSNRLQ
+1 MFENLSNRLQ

-306 TLVEKAA
+306 TLVEKAS

>member
-1 LKVNMFENLSNRLQ
+1 MFENLSNRLQ
-15 AVFSSLKKT
+15 DVFSSLKKT
-24 GSIDETALETAMRDI
+24 GSIDETALDSAMRDI

-47 VSLDVA
+47 VSLEIV
-53 KKFISEVKQKAIG
+53 KKFISEVKQKALG
-66 QEIIRS
+66 QEIIQS
-72 ISPGQMIIKLVND
+72 ISPSQMIIKLVND

-91 GSDTAVI
+91 GNDTATI
-98 NIDGKKPASIMLV
+98 NIEGKKPASLMLV

-123 KLANFIKIKFN
+123 KLAKFIKSKYS

-152 LQTLANNID
+152 LQKLAHDID
-161 IEVLPK
+161 IEILAK
-167 VENQTPQNIAK
+167 VENQSPENIAK

-184 EINNI
+184 EINDI
-189 EVILFD
+189 DLILFD

-202 DENLMEELKD
+202 DDNLMQELKE
-212 LENIINPI
+212 LEIIVEPI
-220 ETLLTLDSMTGQD
+220 ETLLILDSMTGHD
-233 TINVAKNFSK
+233 AINVAKNFSD
-243 KINLTGSIL
+243 KIKLTGSIL
-252 TRIDG
+252 TRVDG
-257 DARGGAALSLRMTT
+257 DARGGAALSLKMTT

-283 IDDLEIFHPDR
+283 IDDIEIFHPDR

-313 ENIDQLEAEKMAER
+313 ENIDHQEAEKMAER

-357 IPGMKSLGDKANN
+357 IPGMKNLGDKANT

-398 SSRKKRIA
+398 SSRKQRIA
-406 QGAGTVVSEVNRILK
+406 KGSGTVVSEVNRILK
-421 QHRKMADMMKKISKK
+421 QHRKMADMMKRVSKK

-455 PEFLK
+455 PEFLKK

>member
-1 LKVNMFENLSNRLQ
+1 MFENLSNRLQ
-15 AVFSSLKKT
+15 DVFSSLKKT
-24 GSIDETALETAMRDI
+24 GSIDETALDLAMRDI

-47 VSLDVA
+47 VSLEVV
-53 KKFISEVKQKAIG
+53 KKFISEVKQKALG
-66 QEIIRS
+66 QEIIQS
-72 ISPGQMIIKLVND
+72 ISPSQMIIKLVND

-91 GSDTAVI
+91 GNDTATI
-98 NIDGKKPASIMLV
+98 NIEGKKPASLMLV

-123 KLANFIKIKFN
+123 KLAKFIKSKYN

-152 LQTLANNID
+152 LQKLAHDID
-161 IEVLPK
+161 IEILPK
-167 VENQTPQNIAK
+167 VENQSPENIAK

-184 EINNI
+184 EINDI
-189 EVILFD
+189 DLILFD

-202 DENLMEELKD
+202 DDNLMQELKE
-212 LENIINPI
+212 LESILEPI
-220 ETLLTLDSMTGQD
+220 ETLLILDSMTGQD
-233 TINVAKNFSK
+233 AINVAKNFSD
-243 KINLTGSIL
+243 KIKLTGSIL
-252 TRIDG
+252 TRVDG
-257 DARGGAALSLRMTT
+257 DARGGAALSLKMTT

-283 IDDLEIFHPDR
+283 IDDIEIFHPDR
-294 IANRILDMGDVV
+294 IAHRILDMGDVV

-313 ENIDQLEAEKMAER
+313 ENIDHQEAEKMAER

-357 IPGMKSLGDKANN
+357 IPGMKNLGDKANT

-398 SSRKKRIA
+398 SSRKQRIA
-406 QGAGTVVSEVNRILK
+406 KGSGTVVSEVNRILK
-421 QHRKMADMMKKISKK
+421 QHRKMADMMKRVSKK

-455 PEFLK
+455 PEFLKK

>member
-1 LKVNMFENLSNRLQ
+1 MFENLSNRLQ
-15 AVFSSLKKT
+15 AVFSGLKKT
-24 GSIDETALETAMRDI
+24 GSIDEAALDTAMRDI

-47 VSLDVA
+47 VSLDVV

-91 GSDTAVI
+91 GSDTADI
-98 NIDGKKPASIMLV
+98 NINGKKPASIMLV

-123 KLANFIKIKFN
+123 KLANLIKNKFN
-134 KNILL
+134 KNVLL

-161 IEVLPK
+161 IDLLPK
-167 VENQTPQNIAK
+167 VENQTPLNIAK

-189 EVILFD
+189 DLILFD

-202 DENLMEELKD
+202 DKNLMKELKD
-212 LENIINPI
+212 LESIINPI

-233 TINVAKNFSK
+233 TINVAKNFSE

-257 DARGGAALSLRMTT
+257 DARGGAALSLKMTT

-283 IDDLEIFHPDR
+283 INDLEIFHPDR

-383 LSMTKL
+383 LSMTTY

-398 SSRKKRIA
+398 SSRKQRIA
-406 QGAGTVVSEVNRILK
+406 QGSGTVVSEVNRILK

-436 GMSGLQDLGLPQD
+436 GMGGLQDLGLPQD
-449 FNNQIP
+449 FNNKIP
-455 PEFLK
+455 PEVLKK

>member
-1 LKVNMFENLSNRLQ
+1 MFENLSNRLQ
-15 AVFSSLKKT
+15 DVFSSLKKT
-24 GSIDETALETAMRDI
+24 GSIDETALDLAMRDI

-47 VSLDVA
+47 VSLEVV
-53 KKFISEVKQKAIG
+53 KKFISEVKQKALG
-66 QEIIRS
+66 QEIIQS
-72 ISPGQMIIKLVND
+72 ISPSQMIIKLVND

-91 GSDTAVI
+91 GNDTATI
-98 NIDGKKPASIMLV
+98 NIEGKKPASLMLV

-123 KLANFIKIKFN
+123 KLAKFIKSKYS

-152 LQTLANNID
+152 LQKLAHDID
-161 IEVLPK
+161 IEILPK
-167 VENQTPQNIAK
+167 VENQSPENIAK

-184 EINNI
+184 EINDI
-189 EVILFD
+189 DLILFD

-202 DENLMEELKD
+202 DDNLMQELKE
-212 LENIINPI
+212 LESIVEPI
-220 ETLLTLDSMTGQD
+220 ETLLILDSMTGQD
-233 TINVAKNFSK
+233 AINVAKNFSD
-243 KINLTGSIL
+243 KIKLTGSIL
-252 TRIDG
+252 TRVDG
-257 DARGGAALSLRMTT
+257 DARGGAALSLKMTT

-283 IDDLEIFHPDR
+283 IDDIEIFHPDR

-313 ENIDQLEAEKMAER
+313 ENIDHQEAEKMAER

-357 IPGMKSLGDKANN
+357 IPGMKNLGDKANT

-398 SSRKKRIA
+398 SSRKQRIA
-406 QGAGTVVSEVNRILK
+406 KGSGTVVSEVNRILK
-421 QHRKMADMMKKISKK
+421 QHRKMADMMKRVSKK

-455 PEFLK
+455 PEFLKK

>member
-1 LKVNMFENLSNRLQ
+1 MFENLSNRLQ
-15 AVFSSLKKT
+15 DVFSSLKKT
-24 GSIDETALETAMRDI
+24 GSIDEAALDLAMRDI

-47 VSLDVA
+47 VSLEVV
-53 KKFISEVKQKAIG
+53 KKFILEVKQKALG
-66 QEIIRS
+66 QEIIQS
-72 ISPGQMIIKLVND
+72 ISPSQMIIKLVND

-91 GSDTAVI
+91 GNDTATI
-98 NIDGKKPASIMLV
+98 NIEGKKPASLMLV

-123 KLANFIKIKFN
+123 KLAKFIKSKYN

-152 LQTLANNID
+152 LQKLAHDID
-161 IEVLPK
+161 IEILPK
-167 VENQTPQNIAK
+167 VENQSPENIAK

-184 EINNI
+184 EINDI
-189 EVILFD
+189 DLILFD

-202 DENLMEELKD
+202 DDNLMQELKE
-212 LENIINPI
+212 LESILEPI
-220 ETLLTLDSMTGQD
+220 ETLLILDSMTGQD
-233 TINVAKNFSK
+233 AINVAKNFSD
-243 KINLTGSIL
+243 KIKLTGSIL
-252 TRIDG
+252 TRVDG
-257 DARGGAALSLRMTT
+257 DARGGAALSLKMTT

-283 IDDLEIFHPDR
+283 LDDIEIFHPDR

-313 ENIDQLEAEKMAER
+313 ENIDHQEAEKMAER

-357 IPGMKSLGDKANN
+357 IPGMKNLGDKANT

-398 SSRKKRIA
+398 SSRKQRIA
-406 QGAGTVVSEVNRILK
+406 KGSGTVVSEVNRILK
-421 QHRKMADMMKKISKK
+421 QHRKMADMMKRVSKK

-455 PEFLK
+455 PEFLKK